1 MLPVVRRE
9 AWSATLL
16 AVDREPCVST
26 IPSGFFARGV
36 VFVLTRPLH
45 LFWATE
51 VRGALLLLGA
61 TVAALV
67 WVNSP
72 WVAGYEAL
80 WATRLSVQVD
90 EAEVAK
96 DLRHWVNDGLMVL
109 FFLVVGL
116 ELSRQLKHGELRD
129 WRAMTVPAVA
139 ALGGMVVP
147 ALLYLAFNPSGA
159 ATRGWAIAL
168 AGDLALV
175 LGMLALVGARC
186 PPQLRVLL
194 LTLVIVGDIAAIA
207 VVGLLYA
214 KVVNILALAVV
225 VVVVVELF
233 AVVAVLRL
241 LRMLRSFAYL
251 VVGVGLWVAT
261 SASGIHPAIVGLPLG
276 VVLTAYPP
284 VPAELLRGV
293 RFGRWLEPDPTPA
306 MLWEVPLGAG
316 EAVPPI
322 QRLQDLLHPW
332 SSHLVVPVF
341 ALANAGVAL
350 DRDMLGRAVGSPI
363 TFGVL
368 AGLVVGKLVEFVG
381 ASLLAVR
388 VGLGTLPRLVTRQL
402 AGAAALAGIGF
413 TVALFVTDLAF
424 TDPAAQEEAKV
435 GILVASVAAAT
446 IGWLLF
452 HLPVRRSGRRPH
464 AGGGPAACGAGGAG
478 R

>member
-9 AWSATLL
+9 AWSATLP

-67 WVNSP
+67 WMNSP

-80 WATRLSVQVD
+80 WATRLSVQVG
-90 EAEVAK
+90 EAELAK
-96 DLRHWVNDGLMVL
+96 DLRHWVNDGLMTL

-116 ELSRQLKHGELRD
+116 EFSRQLKLGELRD

-159 ATRGWAIAL
+159 AARGWAIAL

-175 LGMLALVGARC
+175 LGVLALVGPRC

-207 VVGLLYA
+207 VVGLVYA

-225 VVVVVELF
+225 VELF
-233 AVVAVLRL
+233 AVVTVLRL
-241 LRMLRSFAYL
+241 LWMLRSFAYL
-251 VVGVGLWVAT
+251 VVGVGLWGAT

-341 ALANAGVAL
+341 VLANAGVAL

-363 TFGVL
+363 TLGVL
-368 AGLVVGKLVEFVG
+368 AGLVVGKLVGIVG

-388 VGLGTLPRLVTRQL
+388 VGLGTLPRLVTRQQL

-435 GILVASVAAAT
+435 GILVASAAAAT

-452 HLPVRRSGRRPH
+452 HLPVRLSGRRPH
-464 AGGGPAACGAGGAG
+464 ACGGPSACGTGEAG

>member
-1 MLPVVRRE
+1 
-9 AWSATLL
+9 LL
-16 AVDREPCVST
+16 AVDRELCVST

-80 WATRLSVQVD
+80 WATRLSVQVG

-116 ELSRQLKHGELRD
+116 ELSRQLKLGELRD

-159 ATRGWAIAL
+159 AARGWAIAL

-194 LTLVIVGDIAAIA
+194 LTLVIVGDIAAVA

-225 VVVVVELF
+225 VELF
-233 AVVAVLRL
+233 AVVTVLRL

-293 RFGRWLEPDPTPA
+293 RFGRWLEPDRTPA

-363 TFGVL
+363 TLGVL
-368 AGLVVGKLVEFVG
+368 AGLVVGKLVGIVG

-388 VGLGTLPRLVTRQL
+388 VGLGTLPRLVTRQQL

-413 TVALFVTDLAF
+413 TIALFVTDLAF

-435 GILVASVAAAT
+435 GILVASAAAAT

-452 HLPVRRSGRRPH
+452 RMPVRRSDRRPH
-464 AGGGPAACGAGGAG
+464 AGGGPSACGAGGAG